1 MFSSVPSVRSVAQML
16 FRQKEPRPLPNK
28 LTNETAT
35 MRRSPQQARGQQR
48 VGLILDTAEQL
59 FAERGYD
66 AASTN
71 EIAAQAGI
79 PIGSVYQF
87 FPNKEAILHA
97 LLARYREEL
106 AALYA
111 EHPAP
116 AGEPLADAL
125 ARVLDV
131 LTSYGGAHIGF
142 SRMVLQAPAGSAL
155 ATACSDLAN
164 DIMARIDAVLAAHA
178 PALPVEQR
186 RLYTGVGFTAVGAIL
201 SQALTAKQAGDID
214 AGHALIEQATTLLV
228 GYLGAALGRA
238 R

>member
-1 MFSSVPSVRSVAQML
+1 V
-16 FRQKEPRPLPNK
+16 PNK
-28 LTNETAT
+28 PTTETAA

-48 VGLILDTAEQL
+48 VELILDTAEQL

-97 LLARYREEL
+97 LLARYRHEL

-111 EHPAP
+111 ERITP
-116 AGEPLADAL
+116 AGEQLPEAL

-131 LTSYGGAHIGF
+131 LTTYGGAHIGF
-142 SRMVLQAPAGSAL
+142 SRMVLQAPAGSVL
-155 ATACSDLAN
+155 ATACSNLAN
-164 DIMARIDAVLAAHA
+164 DIMARIDAVLATHA
-178 PALPVEQR
+178 PALPAEQR

-201 SQALTAKQAGDID
+201 SQALTEKQAGKLD

-228 GYLGAALGRA
+228 GYLGAALRKA
-238 R
+238 Q